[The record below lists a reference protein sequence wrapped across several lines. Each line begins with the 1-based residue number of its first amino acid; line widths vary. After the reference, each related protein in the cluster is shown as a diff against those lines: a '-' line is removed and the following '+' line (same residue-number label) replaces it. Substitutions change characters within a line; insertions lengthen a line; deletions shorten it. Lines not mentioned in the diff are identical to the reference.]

1 MKFIAD
7 KTVPYLKGILDSLAD
22 ITYLSSEEFTPEH
35 WTETIIGT
43 ELKSQSDSISE
54 LNSRIQVEDISAD
67 CLTALKGDMT
77 INYAV
82 RRGTHYS
89 IGAIFRNLGGLSSGE
104 IANLKQE
111 YAPAETTAFCAYAFT
126 TGSSHAC
133 ASGWITKD
141 GSLYFASVG
150 NAVTLAIGIEYDV
163 VS

>member
-1 MKFIAD
+1 MW
-7 KTVPYLKGILDSLAD
+7 IL
-22 ITYLSSEEFTPEH
+22 H
-35 WTETIIGT
+35 
-43 ELKSQSDSISE
+43 
-54 LNSRIQVEDISAD
+54 RIQVEDISAD

-89 IGAIFRNLGGLSSGE
+89 IGAIFRNLGGLGGGE

-111 YAPAETTAFCAYAFT
+111 YIPNETTAFCAYAFT

-141 GSLYFASVG
+141 GSLYFSSVG